1 MVFGA
6 EMKMVDARS
15 SKIIW
20 QADHIEKTH
29 SDSMPVPVSPLGIPE
44 AVVESSFNIREKVIA
59 ETADR
64 LVKNSLPVFQIKI
77 LTPLSSPM

>member
-20 QADHIEKTH
+20 QTDHIEKTH
-29 SDSMPVPVSPLGIPE
+29 SNSMPVLVSPLGIPE

-64 LVKNSLPVFQIKI
+64 LVKKFLASIPDKD
-77 LTPLSSPM
+77 LTPLSDR